1 MMKKTSLKAFL
12 LSAFVVPLNCLIDK
26 DFFQSGAIVIGSHTK
41 TNFSLLFID
50 FSKHLQVERETTI
63 FFATKTALKLQ
74 VKQLTGSLLQ
84 HLKKYC

>member
-12 LSAFVVPLNCLIDK
+12 LSAFVVPLNCLVDK
-26 DFFQSGAIVIGSHTK
+26 DFFQSGAISFVIGSHTK

-63 FFATKTALKLQ
+63 FLQ
-74 VKQLTGSLLQ
+74 QKQL
-84 HLKKYC
+84 